1 MRSSTRP
8 FAAPAPFAGPFLLL
22 PLLLA
27 ACGGPPAPGTPAPDG
42 NAGVQ
47 YCPPPLVFEPGAPHP
62 VRLRIENRT
71 ADTLDVWID
80 RCWWH
85 TWLASVPPG
94 KYRQPALPDRL
105 ITFPEGLRFHAFD
118 MGRRSRY
125 GIYHVP
131 FEERGILTL
140 VLDDGSRVPRDSL
153 TMYALEGQ
161 DAGRTIGTFAVLTAP
176 DRGYAAL
183 QAEHGLAIMT
193 WSCADGEPEVGVSL
207 PTKVEGEEVDVGAR
221 RDEGAFESVGRWR
234 VQRGPRDA
242 VVPPEGARAAF
253 RRRLSG
259 SAVVDLRVD
268 DDRARQVHR
277 FHVDGLEEALG
288 ALGCRPPS
296 ARPAGGPPPAP
307 SD

>member
-1 MRSSTRP
+1 MRSSTRH
-8 FAAPAPFAGPFLLL
+8 FVASAPLGGPFLL
-22 PLLLA
+22 LLLA
-27 ACGGPPAPGTPAPDG
+27 ACGGPPAPGTPRPDRET
-42 NAGVQ
+42 GVR
-47 YCPPPLVFEPGAPHP
+47 YCPPPLVFEPGATRP
-62 VRLRIENRT
+62 VRIRLENRT

-105 ITFPEGLRFHAFD
+105 LTFPEGLRFHAFD
-118 MGRRSRY
+118 ARKDRRY

-140 VLDDGSRVPRDSL
+140 VLDDEGRVPRDSL

-161 DAGRTIGTFAVLTAP
+161 DAGRTIGSFAVLKAP

-193 WSCADGEPEVGVSL
+193 WSCTDGEPEVGVSL
-207 PTKVEGEEVDVGAR
+207 PSKLEGEAVDVLAR
-221 RDEGAFESVGRWR
+221 RDGGSFESLGRWR

-253 RRRLSG
+253 RRWLSG
-259 SAVVDLRVD
+259 RAVVDLRVD
-268 DDRARQVHR
+268 DDGARQVHR
-277 FHVDGLEEALG
+277 FRVDGLEEALG
-288 ALGCRPPS
+288 ALGCAPPS
-296 ARPAGGPPPAP
+296 TRSAGGPPPTP